1 MIIHDIFCGVSKS
14 FLSPTPS
21 DFRPSGDP
29 TCLCAGCPEKKHR
42 DRPHPLE
49 PATPVKPVGDFWS
62 GNHPKKHG
70 KHDVNM
76 YYNIWKSHQYI
87 FLIQNIGIFV
97 VSLNYMIW
105 LVVEPPLWKM
115 MEFVSWDD
123 DIPNIWKHKKCSKP
137 PTSDLNM
144 YCNILKSHQCMFKI
158 KTWAFFV
165 AETDGWPHQGQSRFL
180 GNQLRKAVRK
190 FTVWTRQTEWKHA
203 SPGIKHGKLGNP
215 QTKWLNGH
223 LNMSIIEGIYGFSR
237 KSMLHCQRVH
247 M

>member
-1 MIIHDIFCGVSKS
+1 
-14 FLSPTPS
+14 
-21 DFRPSGDP
+21 
-29 TCLCAGCPEKKHR
+29 
-42 DRPHPLE
+42 
-49 PATPVKPVGDFWS
+49 
-62 GNHPKKHG
+62 
-70 KHDVNM
+70 
-76 YYNIWKSHQYI
+76 
-87 FLIQNIGIFV
+87 V